1 MHVARDYWNG
11 ACQMSRLMLAS
22 HQEVTAVNQAVPDC
36 NRTWKK
42 MYGALVAIDWCLI
55 SALPGD
61 AYVEVSVPTLNL
73 SWHEG

>member
-42 MYGALVAIDWCLI
+42 NVWCSGGHQLVSDLCPAW
-55 SALPGD
+55 
-61 AYVEVSVPTLNL
+61 
-73 SWHEG
+73 